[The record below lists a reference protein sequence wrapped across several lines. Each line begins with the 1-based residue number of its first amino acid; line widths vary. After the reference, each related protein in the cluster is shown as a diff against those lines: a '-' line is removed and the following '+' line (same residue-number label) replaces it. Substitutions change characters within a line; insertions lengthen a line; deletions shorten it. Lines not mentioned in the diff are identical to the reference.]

1 MNKYFDVKDKVYDI
15 TEKYPE
21 TIEVFVAN
29 GFQPLANEKMR
40 KLMGKTISLEMACK
54 SKKVNL
60 EIFTEKLIEA
70 IEQNRNSVDSTLITK
85 KENLDADIK
94 LEGILPCP
102 VRVPLL
108 EGFNTWIEEN
118 KEILQLNIEYDLKSA
133 HMGVSWLR
141 EKVESGNEDSL
152 ADLYLSAGF
161 DLFFDKNLMGKFKE
175 DGVFEDITDLE
186 KLNEDFDNEELD
198 LKDPERHYSILGVV
212 PAVFMVNTEEL
223 RGRDFPKSWEDLL
236 KPEFEASVSIPTMD
250 NDLFNAILLNIYK
263 KYGEE
268 GIRKLAKAQFRSMH
282 PAEMVKSHIR
292 KNNST
297 VPTVTIMPYFFT
309 NMVRPDSP
317 LKTQWPEDG
326 AIISPIFLLAK
337 KKTKEK
343 TKAVVDYIFSR
354 EVGELLSNNGKFPTT
369 IPGIDN
375 KLSPE
380 QKFIWLGWDYI
391 KSNNIGGLIDKCM
404 KLFYEVNQEE

>member
-198 LKDPERHYSILGVV
+198 LKDPERHYSILGAV

-317 LKTQWPEDG
+317 LKTQWPEDV

>member
-198 LKDPERHYSILGVV
+198 LKDPERHYSILGAV